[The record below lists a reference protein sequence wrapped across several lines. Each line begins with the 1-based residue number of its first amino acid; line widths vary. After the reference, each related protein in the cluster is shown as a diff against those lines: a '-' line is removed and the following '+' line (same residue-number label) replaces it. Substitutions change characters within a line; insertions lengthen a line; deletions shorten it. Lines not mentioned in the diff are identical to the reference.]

1 MKERARKQEE
11 LRQEGK
17 TKNLLMTLGASLGIP
32 KGNLDQALRLDWT
45 GGPKKQQKTSFFKV
59 LAY

>member
-17 TKNLLMTLGASLGIP
+17 TKNLLMTLGASLGNSQRELGP
-32 KGNLDQALRLDWT
+32 GSEVRLDRR
-45 GGPKKQQKTSFFKV
+45 PQEAAKDKF
-59 LAY
+59 L